1 MAGRYTGSLGV
12 LCRVGADVHLCLD
25 QIHSGLTGGLYG
37 EIQRDKAVGARF
49 SVAAY
54 GQQSGVRVVVDNG
67 GSFAA
72 VADSGT
78 RECELFRVVG
88 ELEKEGVVGQIPGS

>member
-1 MAGRYTGSLGV
+1 MLLWPAGTLAVLGV

-25 QIHSGLTGGLYG
+25 QFHSGLTGSLYG
-37 EIQRDKAVGARF
+37 EIQHDRTVGAHF

-72 VADSGT
+72 VADGCV
-78 RECELFRVVG
+78 CEIKLFRVIG
-88 ELEKEGVVGQIPGS
+88 ELEKKVL